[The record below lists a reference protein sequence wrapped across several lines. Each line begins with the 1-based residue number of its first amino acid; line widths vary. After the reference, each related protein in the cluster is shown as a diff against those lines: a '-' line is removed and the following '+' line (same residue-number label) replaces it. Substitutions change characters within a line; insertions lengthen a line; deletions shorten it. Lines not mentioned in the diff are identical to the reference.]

1 MKLDLTE
8 IFDNSVLCVEF
19 DQSIEVDLSEVNNAV
34 LNPVRVKG
42 TVYNTGDGIFLDGML
57 YYCYKDNCARC
68 LAEVE
73 GEIETEIS
81 GRILEDEESK
91 FEESDEK
98 LIAYNKDEIYLD
110 EVIADAVLLSMPMRI
125 LCGEDCKGLCPKCGK
140 DLNQGECECQ
150 DDDVDPRLAK
160 LRNFFE

>member
-8 IFDNSVLCVEF
+8 VFDNSVLNIEF
-19 DQSIEVDLSEVNNAV
+19 DQSIEVDLSEVEKAV

-42 TVYNTGDGIFLDGML
+42 TVYNTGDGIYLDGML
-57 YYCYKDNCARC
+57 FYRYKDSCARC
-68 LAEVE
+68 LTEVE

-91 FEESDEK
+91 LEESDEK
-98 LIAYNKDEIYLD
+98 LIAYNKDEIFL
-110 EVIADAVLLSMPMRI
+110 EEIIADAVLLSMPMRI
-125 LCGEDCKGLCPKCGK
+125 LCGEDCKGICPKCGK
-140 DLNQGECECQ
+140 DLNREKCECE
-150 DDDVDPRLAK
+150 DDDIDPRLAE